1 MHSKKIPI
9 INSSKNKKNLIKK
22 LKSIGMANEKDV
34 LNINSSR
41 NNMKLADFIW
51 AIILSLIFMYGG
63 SLMGSL
69 ATVPLFLALRNI
81 PLFFNNKDLLSLLIT
96 LFSFAFISLLVFFRV
111 KVIEKRSF
119 SSIGFNKNNW
129 LKKYSLGFLIG
140 LAMMSIIVLILFP
153 FGYITVEKNPIQ
165 PVGISAI
172 ASVLVILFGWI
183 IQGATEEIVTRGWL
197 LNVLSTKYNIGVG
210 LLISSTLFGLMHLT
224 NPNVNY
230 IAVINIILVGL
241 FYGLYVI
248 KTNDLWAVCGM
259 HSAWNFAQGNIFG
272 FKVSGL
278 DVSVGSLID
287 LNLVGS
293 DFVTGGIFGPE
304 AGITA
309 TFILLA
315 SIGILLFID
324 KKRYFSNKPL
334 KS

>member
-9 INSSKNKKNLIKK
+9 INSSKNKKK
-22 LKSIGMANEKDV
+22 LPN
-34 LNINSSR
+34 
-41 NNMKLADFIW
+41 FIW

-140 LAMMSIIVLILFP
+140 LSMMSIIVLILFP

-172 ASVLVILFGWI
+172 ASVLVILLGWI

-334 KS
+334 KL

>member
-9 INSSKNKKNLIKK
+9 INSSKNKKK
-22 LKSIGMANEKDV
+22 LPN
-34 LNINSSR
+34 
-41 NNMKLADFIW
+41 FIW

-140 LAMMSIIVLILFP
+140 LAMMSIIVLILLP

-172 ASVLVILFGWI
+172 SSVLVILLGWI

-272 FKVSGL
+272 FEVSGINVE
-278 DVSVGSLID
+278 VSTLFD
-287 LNLVGS
+287 LKLVGN
-293 DFVTGGIFGPE
+293 DIITGGSFGVE
-304 AGITA
+304 GGLIA
-309 TFILLA
+309 TLVLIASIFILLK
-315 SIGILLFID
+315 LD
-324 KKRYFSNKPL
+324 KK
-334 KS
+334 

>member
-1 MHSKKIPI
+1 MLLKKNSI
-9 INSSKNKKNLIKK
+9 INSSKNEKKSPN
-22 LKSIGMANEKDV
+22 
-34 LNINSSR
+34 
-41 NNMKLADFIW
+41 FIW

-63 SLMGSL
+63 SLIGSL
-69 ATVPLFLALRNI
+69 ATVPLYLALSNV
-81 PLFFNNKDLLSLLIT
+81 PLFFNNQDLLSLLIT

-111 KVIEKRSF
+111 KVIEKRSL

-140 LAMMSIIVLILFP
+140 LVMMSIIVLILLS

-165 PVGISAI
+165 LVGISAI
-172 ASVLVILFGWI
+172 SSILVILFGWI

-230 IAVINIILVGL
+230 IAVINIIFVGL

-272 FKVSGL
+272 FEVSGL

-287 LNLVGS
+287 LNLVGNN
-293 DFVTGGIFGPE
+293 VITGGAFGPE
-304 AGITA
+304 AGIIS
-309 TFILLA
+309 TFILLV
-315 SIGILLFID
+315 SIGILLFINVMN
-324 KKRYFSNKPL
+324 YI
-334 KS
+334 

>member
-9 INSSKNKKNLIKK
+9 INSSKNKKK
-22 LKSIGMANEKDV
+22 LPN
-34 LNINSSR
+34 
-41 NNMKLADFIW
+41 FIW

-129 LKKYSLGFLIG
+129 LKKYSLGFFIG

-278 DVSVGSLID
+278 DVSIGSLID

>member
-1 MHSKKIPI
+1 MLSRKNSI
-9 INSSKNKKNLIKK
+9 INSYK
-22 LKSIGMANEKDV
+22 NEKKSP
-34 LNINSSR
+34 N
-41 NNMKLADFIW
+41 FIW

-63 SLMGSL
+63 SLIGSL
-69 ATVPLFLALRNI
+69 ATVPLYLALSNV
-81 PLFFNNKDLLSLLIT
+81 PLFFNNQDLLSLLIT

-111 KVIEKRSF
+111 KVIEKRSL

-140 LAMMSIIVLILFP
+140 LVMMSIIVLILLL

-165 PVGISAI
+165 PVGVSAI
-172 ASVLVILFGWI
+172 SSVLVILFGWI

-259 HSAWNFAQGNIFG
+259 HSAWTFAQGNIFG
-272 FKVSGL
+272 FEVSGL

-287 LNLVGS
+287 LNLVGNN
-293 DFVTGGIFGPE
+293 VITGGAFGPE
-304 AGITA
+304 AGIIS
-309 TFILLA
+309 TFILLV
-315 SIGILLFID
+315 SIGILLFINVMN
-324 KKRYFSNKPL
+324 YI
-334 KS
+334 

>member
-9 INSSKNKKNLIKK
+9 INSSKNKKK
-22 LKSIGMANEKDV
+22 LPN
-34 LNINSSR
+34 
-41 NNMKLADFIW
+41 FIW

-324 KKRYFSNKPL
+324 KKDIFQINL
-334 KS
+334 

>member
-9 INSSKNKKNLIKK
+9 INSSKNKKK
-22 LKSIGMANEKDV
+22 LPN
-34 LNINSSR
+34 
-41 NNMKLADFIW
+41 FIW

-119 SSIGFNKNNW
+119 SCIGFNKYNW

-165 PVGISAI
+165 PVGVSAI
-172 ASVLVILFGWI
+172 ASVLVILLGWI

>member
-1 MHSKKIPI
+1 
-9 INSSKNKKNLIKK
+9 
-22 LKSIGMANEKDV
+22 
-34 LNINSSR
+34 
-41 NNMKLADFIW
+41 
-51 AIILSLIFMYGG
+51 MYGG
-63 SLMGSL
+63 SLIGSL

-81 PLFFNNKDLLSLLIT
+81 PLFSNNKDLLSLLIT
-96 LFSFAFISLLVFFRV
+96 LFSFVFISLLVFFRV

-165 PVGISAI
+165 PVGISTI
-172 ASVLVILFGWI
+172 ASVLVILLGWI

>member
-1 MHSKKIPI
+1 MHTKKIPI
-9 INSSKNKKNLIKK
+9 INSSKNKKK
-22 LKSIGMANEKDV
+22 LPN
-34 LNINSSR
+34 
-41 NNMKLADFIW
+41 FIW

>member
-9 INSSKNKKNLIKK
+9 INSSKNKKK
-22 LKSIGMANEKDV
+22 LPN
-34 LNINSSR
+34 
-41 NNMKLADFIW
+41 FIW

-153 FGYITVEKNPIQ
+153 FGYITIEKNPIQ
-165 PVGISAI
+165 PVGVSAI

-197 LNVLSTKYNIGVG
+197 LNILSTKYNIGVG

>member
-1 MHSKKIPI
+1 MLLKKNSI
-9 INSSKNKKNLIKK
+9 INSSKNEKKSPN
-22 LKSIGMANEKDV
+22 
-34 LNINSSR
+34 
-41 NNMKLADFIW
+41 FIW

-63 SLMGSL
+63 SLIGSL
-69 ATVPLFLALRNI
+69 ATVPLYLALSNV
-81 PLFFNNKDLLSLLIT
+81 PLFFNNQDLLSLLIT

-111 KVIEKRSF
+111 KVIEKRSL

-140 LAMMSIIVLILFP
+140 LVMMSIIVLILLS

-165 PVGISAI
+165 LVGISAI
-172 ASVLVILFGWI
+172 SSILVILFGWI

-230 IAVINIILVGL
+230 IAVINIIFVGL

-248 KTNDLWAVCGM
+248 KTNDLWSVCGM

-272 FKVSGL
+272 FEVSGL
-278 DVSVGSLID
+278 DVSVGTLID
-287 LNLVGS
+287 LNLVEN
-293 DFVTGGIFGPE
+293 DFITGGVFGPE
-304 AGITA
+304 AGIIS
-309 TFILLA
+309 TFILLV
-315 SIGILLFID
+315 SIGILLFINVMN
-324 KKRYFSNKPL
+324 YI
-334 KS
+334 

>member
-9 INSSKNKKNLIKK
+9 INSSKNKKK
-22 LKSIGMANEKDV
+22 LPN
-34 LNINSSR
+34 
-41 NNMKLADFIW
+41 FIW

-172 ASVLVILFGWI
+172 ANVLVILLGWI

>member
-9 INSSKNKKNLIKK
+9 INSSKNKKK
-22 LKSIGMANEKDV
+22 LPN
-34 LNINSSR
+34 
-41 NNMKLADFIW
+41 FIW

-165 PVGISAI
+165 PVGVSAI

-259 HSAWNFAQGNIFG
+259 HSAWNFAQGNLFG
-272 FKVSGL
+272 FEVSGL

>member
-1 MHSKKIPI
+1 MLSRKNSI
-9 INSSKNKKNLIKK
+9 INSYK
-22 LKSIGMANEKDV
+22 NEKKSP
-34 LNINSSR
+34 N
-41 NNMKLADFIW
+41 FIW

-63 SLMGSL
+63 SLIGSL
-69 ATVPLFLALRNI
+69 ATVPLYLALLNV
-81 PLFFNNKDLLSLLIT
+81 PLLFNNQNLLSLLIT
-96 LFSFAFISLLVFFRV
+96 LFSFAFISLLIFFRV
-111 KVIEKRSF
+111 KVIEKRSL

-140 LAMMSIIVLILFP
+140 LVMMSIIVLILLS

-165 PVGISAI
+165 LVGISAI
-172 ASVLVILFGWI
+172 SSILVILFGWI

-197 LNVLSTKYNIGVG
+197 LNVLSSKYNIGFG

-272 FKVSGL
+272 FEVSGL
-278 DVSVGSLID
+278 DISVGTLID
-287 LNLVGS
+287 LNLVEN
-293 DFVTGGIFGPE
+293 DFITGGVFGPE
-304 AGITA
+304 ASIVA
-309 TFILLA
+309 TFVLLL
-315 SIGILLFID
+315 SIIILLFINNINLT
-324 KKRYFSNKPL
+324 KINN
-334 KS
+334 

>member
-1 MHSKKIPI
+1 
-9 INSSKNKKNLIKK
+9 
-22 LKSIGMANEKDV
+22 
-34 LNINSSR
+34 
-41 NNMKLADFIW
+41 
-51 AIILSLIFMYGG
+51 MYGG
-63 SLMGSL
+63 SLIGSL

-81 PLFFNNKDLLSLLIT
+81 PLFSNNKDLLSLLIT
-96 LFSFAFISLLVFFRV
+96 LFSFVFISLLVFFRV
-111 KVIEKRSF
+111 KVIEKRSL

-140 LAMMSIIVLILFP
+140 LAMMSIIVLILLP
-153 FGYITVEKNPIQ
+153 FGYITIEKNPIQ
-165 PVGISAI
+165 PVGVSAI

-197 LNVLSTKYNIGVG
+197 LNILSTKYNIGVG

-272 FKVSGL
+272 FEVSGL

>member
-1 MHSKKIPI
+1 MLSRKNSI
-9 INSSKNKKNLIKK
+9 INSYK
-22 LKSIGMANEKDV
+22 NEKKSP
-34 LNINSSR
+34 N
-41 NNMKLADFIW
+41 FIW

-63 SLMGSL
+63 SLIGSL
-69 ATVPLFLALRNI
+69 ATVPLYLALLNV
-81 PLFFNNKDLLSLLIT
+81 PLFFNNQNLLSLLIT
-96 LFSFAFISLLVFFRV
+96 LFSFAFISLLIFFRV
-111 KVIEKRSF
+111 KVIEKRSL

-140 LAMMSIIVLILFP
+140 LVMMSIIVLILLL

-165 PVGISAI
+165 PVGVSAI
-172 ASVLVILFGWI
+172 SSVLVILFGWI

-197 LNVLSTKYNIGVG
+197 LNVLSSKYNIGFG

-248 KTNDLWAVCGM
+248 KTNDLWSVCGM

-272 FKVSGL
+272 FEVSGL

-287 LNLVGS
+287 LNLVGNN
-293 DFVTGGIFGPE
+293 VITGGAFGPE
-304 AGITA
+304 AGIIA
-309 TFILLA
+309 TFILLV
-315 SIGILLFID
+315 SIGILLFINVMN
-324 KKRYFSNKPL
+324 YI
-334 KS
+334 

>member
-9 INSSKNKKNLIKK
+9 INSSKNKKK
-22 LKSIGMANEKDV
+22 LPN
-34 LNINSSR
+34 
-41 NNMKLADFIW
+41 FIW

-96 LFSFAFISLLVFFRV
+96 LFSFAFISLLLFFRV

-140 LAMMSIIVLILFP
+140 LAMMSIIVLILLP
-153 FGYITVEKNPIQ
+153 FGYITIEKNPIQ
-165 PVGISAI
+165 PVGVSAI
-172 ASVLVILFGWI
+172 ASILVILFGWI

>member
-9 INSSKNKKNLIKK
+9 INSSKNKKK
-22 LKSIGMANEKDV
+22 LPN
-34 LNINSSR
+34 
-41 NNMKLADFIW
+41 FIW

-259 HSAWNFAQGNIFG
+259 HSAWNFAQGNMFG

-324 KKRYFSNKPL
+324 KKRYFSRL
-334 KS
+334 

>member
-1 MHSKKIPI
+1 MLLKKNSI
-9 INSSKNKKNLIKK
+9 INSSKNEKKSPN
-22 LKSIGMANEKDV
+22 
-34 LNINSSR
+34 
-41 NNMKLADFIW
+41 FIW

-63 SLMGSL
+63 SLIGSL
-69 ATVPLFLALRNI
+69 ATVPLYLALLNV
-81 PLFFNNKDLLSLLIT
+81 PLFFNNQNLLSLLIT
-96 LFSFAFISLLVFFRV
+96 LFSFAFISLLIFFRV
-111 KVIEKRSF
+111 KVIEKRSL

-140 LAMMSIIVLILFP
+140 LVMMSIIVLILLL

-165 PVGISAI
+165 PVGVSAI
-172 ASVLVILFGWI
+172 SSVLVILFGWI

-197 LNVLSTKYNIGVG
+197 LNVLSSKYNIGVG

-248 KTNDLWAVCGM
+248 KTNDLWSVCGM

-272 FKVSGL
+272 FEVSGL

-287 LNLVGS
+287 LNLVGNN
-293 DFVTGGIFGPE
+293 VITGGAFGPE
-304 AGITA
+304 AGIIA
-309 TFILLA
+309 TFILLV
-315 SIGILLFID
+315 SIGILLFINVMN
-324 KKRYFSNKPL
+324 YI
-334 KS
+334 

>member
-1 MHSKKIPI
+1 
-9 INSSKNKKNLIKK
+9 
-22 LKSIGMANEKDV
+22 
-34 LNINSSR
+34 
-41 NNMKLADFIW
+41 
-51 AIILSLIFMYGG
+51 MYGG
-63 SLMGSL
+63 SLIGSL
-69 ATVPLFLALRNI
+69 ATVPLFLALKNI
-81 PLFFNNKDLLSLLIT
+81 PLFSNNKDLLSLLIT
-96 LFSFAFISLLVFFRV
+96 LFSFVFISLLVFFRV
-111 KVIEKRSF
+111 KVIEKRSL

-140 LAMMSIIVLILFP
+140 LAMMSIIVLILLP
-153 FGYITVEKNPIQ
+153 FGYITIEKNPIQ
-165 PVGISAI
+165 PVGVSAI

>member
-9 INSSKNKKNLIKK
+9 INSSKNKKK
-22 LKSIGMANEKDV
+22 LPN
-34 LNINSSR
+34 
-41 NNMKLADFIW
+41 FIW

-140 LAMMSIIVLILFP
+140 LAMMSIIVLILLP
-153 FGYITVEKNPIQ
+153 FGYITIEKNPIQ
-165 PVGISAI
+165 PVGVSAI
-172 ASVLVILFGWI
+172 ASILVILFGWI

-248 KTNDLWAVCGM
+248 KTNDLWAVCGI

>member
-1 MHSKKIPI
+1 
-9 INSSKNKKNLIKK
+9 
-22 LKSIGMANEKDV
+22 
-34 LNINSSR
+34 
-41 NNMKLADFIW
+41 
-51 AIILSLIFMYGG
+51 MYGG
-63 SLMGSL
+63 SLIGSL
-69 ATVPLFLALRNI
+69 ATVPLFLALKNI
-81 PLFFNNKDLLSLLIT
+81 PLFSNNKDLLSLLIT
-96 LFSFAFISLLVFFRV
+96 LFSFVFISLLVFFRV
-111 KVIEKRSF
+111 KVIEKRSI

-140 LAMMSIIVLILFP
+140 LAMMSIIVLILLP
-153 FGYITVEKNPIQ
+153 FGYITIEKNPIQ
-165 PVGISAI
+165 PVGVSAI

-197 LNVLSTKYNIGVG
+197 LNILSTKYNIGVG

>member
-9 INSSKNKKNLIKK
+9 INSSKNKKK
-22 LKSIGMANEKDV
+22 LPN
-34 LNINSSR
+34 
-41 NNMKLADFIW
+41 FIW

-96 LFSFAFISLLVFFRV
+96 LFLFAFISLLVFFRV

-172 ASVLVILFGWI
+172 ASVLIILLGWI

-334 KS
+334 QS

>member
-9 INSSKNKKNLIKK
+9 INSSKNKKK
-22 LKSIGMANEKDV
+22 LPN
-34 LNINSSR
+34 
-41 NNMKLADFIW
+41 FIW

-172 ASVLVILFGWI
+172 ASVLIILLGWI

-324 KKRYFSNKPL
+324 KKRYILNKPL
-334 KS
+334 NL

>member
-9 INSSKNKKNLIKK
+9 INSSKNKKK
-22 LKSIGMANEKDV
+22 LPN
-34 LNINSSR
+34 
-41 NNMKLADFIW
+41 FIW

-69 ATVPLFLALRNI
+69 ATVPFFLALRNI

-165 PVGISAI
+165 PVGVSAI

>member
-9 INSSKNKKNLIKK
+9 INSSKNKKK
-22 LKSIGMANEKDV
+22 LPN
-34 LNINSSR
+34 
-41 NNMKLADFIW
+41 FIW

-172 ASVLVILFGWI
+172 ASVLVILLGWI

-230 IAVINIILVGL
+230 MAVINIILVGL

>member
-1 MHSKKIPI
+1 
-9 INSSKNKKNLIKK
+9 
-22 LKSIGMANEKDV
+22 
-34 LNINSSR
+34 
-41 NNMKLADFIW
+41 
-51 AIILSLIFMYGG
+51 MYGG
-63 SLMGSL
+63 SLIGSL
-69 ATVPLFLALRNI
+69 ATVPLYLALSNV
-81 PLFFNNKDLLSLLIT
+81 PLFFNNQNLLSLLIT
-96 LFSFAFISLLVFFRV
+96 LFSFAFISLLIFFRV
-111 KVIEKRSF
+111 KVIEKRSL

-140 LAMMSIIVLILFP
+140 LVMMSIIVLILLS

-165 PVGISAI
+165 VVGISAI
-172 ASVLVILFGWI
+172 SSILVILFGWI

-259 HSAWNFAQGNIFG
+259 HIAWNFAQGNIFG
-272 FKVSGL
+272 FEVSGL

-287 LNLVGS
+287 LNLVGNN
-293 DFVTGGIFGPE
+293 VITGGAFGPE
-304 AGITA
+304 AGIIS
-309 TFILLA
+309 TFILLV
-315 SIGILLFID
+315 SIGILLFINVMN
-324 KKRYFSNKPL
+324 YI
-334 KS
+334 

>member
-1 MHSKKIPI
+1 MLSRKNSI
-9 INSSKNKKNLIKK
+9 INSYK
-22 LKSIGMANEKDV
+22 NEKKSP
-34 LNINSSR
+34 N
-41 NNMKLADFIW
+41 FIW

-63 SLMGSL
+63 SLIGSL
-69 ATVPLFLALRNI
+69 ATVPLYLALLNV
-81 PLFFNNKDLLSLLIT
+81 PLFFNNQNLLSLLIT
-96 LFSFAFISLLVFFRV
+96 LFSFAFISLLIFFRV
-111 KVIEKRSF
+111 KVIEKRSL

-140 LAMMSIIVLILFP
+140 LVMMSIIVLILLL
-153 FGYITVEKNPIQ
+153 FGYITVEKNPIK
-165 PVGISAI
+165 PVGVSAI
-172 ASVLVILFGWI
+172 SSVLVILFGWI

-197 LNVLSTKYNIGVG
+197 LNVLSSKYNIGFG

-272 FKVSGL
+272 FEVSGL

-287 LNLVGS
+287 LNLVGNN
-293 DFVTGGIFGPE
+293 VITGGAFGPE
-304 AGITA
+304 AGIIS
-309 TFILLA
+309 TFILLV
-315 SIGILLFID
+315 SIGILLFINVMN
-324 KKRYFSNKPL
+324 YI
-334 KS
+334 

>member
-1 MHSKKIPI
+1 
-9 INSSKNKKNLIKK
+9 
-22 LKSIGMANEKDV
+22 
-34 LNINSSR
+34 
-41 NNMKLADFIW
+41 
-51 AIILSLIFMYGG
+51 MYGG
-63 SLMGSL
+63 SLIGSL
-69 ATVPLFLALRNI
+69 ATVPLFLALKNI
-81 PLFFNNKDLLSLLIT
+81 PLFSNNKDLLSLLIT
-96 LFSFAFISLLVFFRV
+96 LFSFVFISLLVFFRV
-111 KVIEKRSF
+111 KVIEKRSL

-197 LNVLSTKYNIGVG
+197 LNILSTKYNIGVG

-259 HSAWNFAQGNIFG
+259 HSAWNFAQGNLFG

>member
-1 MHSKKIPI
+1 MLSRKNSI
-9 INSSKNKKNLIKK
+9 INSYK
-22 LKSIGMANEKDV
+22 NEKKSP
-34 LNINSSR
+34 N
-41 NNMKLADFIW
+41 FIW

-63 SLMGSL
+63 SLIGSL
-69 ATVPLFLALRNI
+69 ATVPLYLALSNV
-81 PLFFNNKDLLSLLIT
+81 PLFFNNQNLLSLLIT
-96 LFSFAFISLLVFFRV
+96 LFSFAFISLLIFFRV
-111 KVIEKRSF
+111 KVIEKRSL

-140 LAMMSIIVLILFP
+140 LVMMSIIVLILLS

-165 PVGISAI
+165 LVGISAI
-172 ASVLVILFGWI
+172 SSILVILFGWI

-248 KTNDLWAVCGM
+248 KTNDLWSVCGM

-272 FKVSGL
+272 FEVSGL

-287 LNLVGS
+287 LNLVGNN
-293 DFVTGGIFGPE
+293 VITGGAFGPE
-304 AGITA
+304 AGIIS
-309 TFILLA
+309 TFILLV
-315 SIGILLFID
+315 SIGILLFINVMN
-324 KKRYFSNKPL
+324 YI
-334 KS
+334 

>member
-9 INSSKNKKNLIKK
+9 INSSKNKKK
-22 LKSIGMANEKDV
+22 LPN
-34 LNINSSR
+34 
-41 NNMKLADFIW
+41 FIW

-172 ASVLVILFGWI
+172 ASVLVILLGWI

-304 AGITA
+304 AGITV

-324 KKRYFSNKPL
+324 KKRYILNKPL
-334 KS
+334 NL

>member
-9 INSSKNKKNLIKK
+9 INSSKNKKK
-22 LKSIGMANEKDV
+22 LPN
-34 LNINSSR
+34 
-41 NNMKLADFIW
+41 FIW

-172 ASVLVILFGWI
+172 ASVLVILLGWI
-183 IQGATEEIVTRGWL
+183 IQGTTEEIVTRGWL